1 MSLRVALSEKF
12 PEAPESE
19 ILKVNGEYV
28 GTLILIQA
36 NKRKKENSVGMSA
49 SLGYNCKNLQ

>member
-19 ILKVNGEYV
+19 IVKVNGK
-28 GTLILIQA
+28 TLVHLFLFRQINLMG
-36 NKRKKENSVGMSA
+36 KEGRKP
-49 SLGYNCKNLQ
+49 Q